1 MPAAGFG
8 AGRVPREAIRIMRD
22 PHDEIWALLAGV
34 RVILLPGVL
43 GAMLLKLS
51 GVDTALIGAYLGALL
66 VVALMVFR
74 ARLRALPR
82 SGSGRRDE
90 RRGR

>member
-1 MPAAGFG
+1 
-8 AGRVPREAIRIMRD
+8 MRD

-43 GAMLLKLS
+43 GSMLLKLA
-51 GVDTALIGAYLGALL
+51 GVDTAVIGAYLAALL
-66 VVALMVFR
+66 LVAALVFV

-82 SGSGRRDE
+82 SDPGGGDE
-90 RRGR
+90 RRRR

>member
-1 MPAAGFG
+1 
-8 AGRVPREAIRIMRD
+8 VRD

-43 GAMLLKLS
+43 GSLLLKLAD
-51 GVDTALIGAYLGALL
+51 VDTALIGAYLAALL
-66 VVALMVFR
+66 VVAALVFA

-82 SGSGRRDE
+82 SHPGRGNE
-90 RRGR
+90 RRRG